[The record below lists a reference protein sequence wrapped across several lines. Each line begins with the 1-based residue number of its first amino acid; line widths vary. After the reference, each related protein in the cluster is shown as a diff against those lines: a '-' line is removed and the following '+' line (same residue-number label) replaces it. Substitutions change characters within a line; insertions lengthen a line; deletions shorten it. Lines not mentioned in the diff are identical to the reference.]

1 MLFDLRSRNRRA
13 AVKVIYL
20 SLAVI
25 MVVGLVGLGIG
36 TGSNG
41 GLLNAGSNG
50 SGGGGT
56 AINSAQVKAAITAVN
71 KKPSPTNWAN
81 LMSARYSAANS
92 STGDYNST
100 TGVYTAAGKA
110 QLQKA
115 ADAWQQYLKVSGSN
129 PSLNNA
135 LLAARVYQSL
145 GQWTPETDAWN
156 FAAQSAPAADRLK
169 PYYCLALSAYAAK
182 QTAKGDLAAAQAV
195 LLEPKLERLTQKQ
208 ALKQARAS
216 AATAQA
222 AVAQNC

>member
-36 TGSNG
+36 TGSTG
-41 GLLNAGSNG
+41 GLLNAGGNG
-50 SGGGGT
+50 SGSGGNAVNT
-56 AINSAQVKAAITAVN
+56 AEVKAAINAVH
-71 KKPSPTNWAN
+71 KHPSAANWAA

-92 STGDYNST
+92 TSFYNST
-100 TGVYTAAGKA
+100 TGAYTAAGKA
-110 QLQKA
+110 ELQKA
-115 ADAWQQYLKVSGSN
+115 ADAWQQYLQVSGGKAGFN
-129 PSLNNA
+129 NSLI
-135 LLAARVYQSL
+135 AARVYQSL
-145 GQWTPETDAWN
+145 GQWADETNAWN
-156 FAAQSAPAADRLK
+156 LAAQSAPPADHLK

-182 QTAKGDLAAAQAV
+182 QKAKGDLAAAQAV
-195 LLEPKLERLTQKQ
+195 LLEPKLQRLTVKQ
-208 ALKQARAS
+208 ALQQASTS